1 MARRIHEIS
10 FAIAGKLATSFK
22 GAFSSASYQ
31 MARLSEETDE
41 LKRELKRLE
50 NEHKNGAI
58 STDQFTAA
66 QERLTR
72 AIDRQKQAHQALLHQ
87 QSRRETHLG
96 NRSDAAGQMGE
107 TLAKASPLIGA
118 AVAANDYAEAQ
129 RRIQIQTSLTAKQQ
143 QQAFQITRQAHLS
156 GLGES
161 MSATSEA
168 YGIMSQMIKNETVQ
182 QQQLI
187 LQGALSAEKYW
198 GAGAMEIN
206 KSMTNLTS
214 NFKGL
219 SNTQAL
225 DLITYGLKNGMNYAD
240 DYLDTLYEY
249 SPQFESMGYNAK
261 QFYAVLESAKGAGAF
276 NLDKAADAVKEF
288 NIRAKDGSKTTED
301 AFKALGL
308 NSSKMAKDIAN
319 GGASGVNAWNK
330 TIDALNKVKDPVKRN
345 QLGVALF
352 GTQWEDL
359 TEKVILNMKIMENA
373 GQSIDGTTK
382 KVVEASTAARNGAPT
397 WSQLGR
403 QIQDTAAVVGNQFL
417 PVLAPLI
424 QNVANGAAWVGNFAQ
439 AHPQLTSVIVGATTA
454 LIGGRIAWLALRM
467 AWAQAALIGNGLSG
481 IFIRQAAAQAVATTA
496 TGRMT
501 IAQRLLNLTM
511 SLNPI
516 GLIITGIGLLVAA
529 GVYLYNNWDLV
540 KAKTA
545 QLWETLKK
553 NPMLALAAGPIGA
566 LIAAGISLYNNWD
579 RLKQG
584 AMDIGINISNYF
596 KSMANGVIQSVNRI
610 SDGINNLTG
619 TSIPKI
625 EEFQLDYSIQARKI
639 EENRA
644 ARNAGEKIPAYAKGG
659 ILTRPH
665 VGLVAEAGPEAVIPL
680 NRSPRSVS
688 LWKQAGRSMGLT
700 GGGGTVIHLTY
711 APQINGGDPNT
722 IKPVLEENNR
732 TLMDQLRSIHRQNE
746 RVSFSA

>member
-1 MARRIHEIS
+1 MARRIHEVS
-10 FAIAGKLATSFK
+10 FAIAGKLAASFR

-31 MARLSEETDE
+31 IARLSEETDE
-41 LKRELKRLE
+41 LKQELKRLE
-50 NEHKNGAI
+50 NEHKSGAI
-58 STDQFTAA
+58 STEQFTAA

-87 QSRRETHLG
+87 QSRRQTHMDNG
-96 NRSDAAGQMGE
+96 SNAAGQMGE
-107 TLAKASPLIGA
+107 TFAKASPLIGVM
-118 AVAANDYAEAQ
+118 VAANDYAEAQ
-129 RRIQIQTSLTAKQQ
+129 RRIQIQTSLTAQQQ

-168 YGIMSQMIKNETVQ
+168 YGIMSQTIKNETIK

-206 KSMTNLTS
+206 KAVTNLTS
-214 NFKGL
+214 NFNGL

-225 DLITYGLKNGMNYAD
+225 DIITYGLKNGMNYAD

-249 SPQFESMGYNAK
+249 SPQFESLGYSAK
-261 QFYAVLESAKGAGAF
+261 QFYGVLEAGKRAGAW
-276 NLDKAADAVKEF
+276 NLDKVADAAKEF

-308 NSSKMAKDIAN
+308 NSAKMAKDIAK

-330 TIDALNKVKDPVKRN
+330 TIDALNRVQDPVKRN

-373 GQSIDGTTK
+373 GQGIDGTTQ
-382 KVVEASTAARNGAPT
+382 KVVEASTAARNGVPSWT
-397 WSQLGR
+397 QLAR

-467 AWAQAALIGNGLSG
+467 AWSQAALIGNGLSG
-481 IFIRQAAAQAVATTA
+481 IFVRQAAAQAIATTA
-496 TGRMT
+496 TGKMT

-516 GLIITGIGLLVAA
+516 GLIITGMGLLVAA
-529 GVYLYNNWDLV
+529 GVYLYNNWDTVREKGSL
-540 KAKTA
+540 
-545 QLWETLKK
+545 LWDTLTR
-553 NPMLALAAGPIGA
+553 GA
-566 LIAAGISLYNNWD
+566 SEMGV
-579 RLKQG
+579 
-584 AMDIGINISNYF
+584 NISNFF
-596 KSMANGVIQSVNRI
+596 KGMANGVIQSINRI
-610 SDGINNLTG
+610 SSSINKLIG
-619 TSIPKI
+619 TSIPQI

-639 EENRA
+639 QENRA

-665 VGLVAEAGPEAVIPL
+665 IGLVAEAGPEAVIPL
-680 NRSPRSVS
+680 NRSPRSIS

-700 GGGGTVIHLTY
+700 SGGGTVIHLTY

-746 RVSFSA
+746 RVSFGA

>member
-1 MARRIHEIS
+1 MARRIHEVS
-10 FAIAGKLATSFK
+10 FAIAGKLATSFR

-31 MARLSEETDE
+31 IARLSEETDE
-41 LKRELKRLE
+41 LKQELKRLE
-50 NEHKNGAI
+50 NEHKSGAI
-58 STDQFTAA
+58 STEQFTAA

-87 QSRRETHLG
+87 QSRRQTHMDNG
-96 NRSDAAGQMGE
+96 SNAAGQMGE
-107 TLAKASPLIGA
+107 TLAKASPLIGVM
-118 AVAANDYAEAQ
+118 VAANDYAEAQ
-129 RRIQIQTSLTAKQQ
+129 RRIQIQTSLTAQQQ
-143 QQAFQITRQAHLS
+143 QQAFQITRQAYLS

-168 YGIMSQMIKNETVQ
+168 YGIMSQAIKNETVK

-206 KSMTNLTS
+206 KAMTNLTS

-225 DLITYGLKNGMNYAD
+225 DMITYGLKNGMNYAD

-249 SPQFESMGYNAK
+249 SPQFESMGYSAK

-308 NSSKMAKDIAN
+308 NSAKMAKDIAN

-330 TIDALNKVKDPVKRN
+330 TIDALNRVQDPVKRN
-345 QLGVALF
+345 QVGVALF

-373 GQSIDGTTK
+373 GQGIDGTTQ
-382 KVVEASTAARNGAPT
+382 KVVEASTAARNGAPSWT
-397 WSQLGR
+397 QLGR

-439 AHPQLTSVIVGATTA
+439 AHPKLTSVIVGATTA

-467 AWAQAALIGNGLSG
+467 AWSQAALIGNGLSG
-481 IFIRQAAAQAVATTA
+481 IFVRQAAAQAIATTA
-496 TGRMT
+496 TGKMT
-501 IAQRLLNLTM
+501 MAQRLLNLTM

-516 GLIITGIGLLVAA
+516 GLIITGMGLLVAA
-529 GVYLYNNWDLV
+529 GVYLYNNWDTVREKGSL
-540 KAKTA
+540 
-545 QLWETLKK
+545 LWDTLTR
-553 NPMLALAAGPIGA
+553 GA
-566 LIAAGISLYNNWD
+566 SEMGV
-579 RLKQG
+579 
-584 AMDIGINISNYF
+584 NISNFF
-596 KSMANGVIQSVNRI
+596 KGMANGVIQSINRI
-610 SDGINNLTG
+610 SSGINKLMG
-619 TSIPKI
+619 TSIPQI
-625 EEFQLDYSIQARKI
+625 EKFQLDYSIQARKI
-639 EENRA
+639 QENRT
-644 ARNAGEKIPAYAKGG
+644 ARNLGEKIPAYAKGG

-680 NRSPRSVS
+680 NRSPRSIS

-700 GGGGTVIHLTY
+700 SGGGTVIHLTY
-711 APQINGGDPNT
+711 APQINGSDPNK

-732 TLMDQLRSIHRQNE
+732 TLMDQLRSIHRQKE
-746 RVSFSA
+746 RVSFGA